1 MFARSMGSLAR
12 GVVLLVLLCGAAAA
26 KPKIA
31 ILGLEVIG
39 SLDPEQVKLARQL
52 TNGLR
57 ERASAG
63 TGPFEL
69 APSSDKELVDEKLMN
84 NCDTEALACMAPI
97 GLALRADYLM
107 YGKIEKVDRGYHVTI
122 KLIRVA
128 TKLPLPTFSA
138 IVSVA
143 DIKNDWKS
151 VAKRAYALMT
161 ATDEGTVTVRVGSV
175 DRAVV
180 FVDDQPMGTTSSGVL
195 TISVPEGKHRL
206 AVVANEKGWRR
217 YEQELTVNAGDQ
229 RNIPVNLA
237 RAEAPRRAD
246 PPGDPAAPGSGTLPP
261 ELTPGGTGIVE
272 GAGTGSGVRSGG
284 GGWTGSG
291 GWTGVA
297 IGGTVL
303 TVASAVGFALSWY
316 ELSALGKVEEDT
328 RTNPF
333 AYSCTPEDLAGRC
346 KDGER
351 YEKLSY
357 VTGIGAVVLGG
368 FTVYAF
374 YKGAAG
380 KERPVAAARTT
391 KPRGEVTVTP
401 VLSAQG
407 GGATLRFDW

>member
-1 MFARSMGSLAR
+1 MFARSMGSLV
-12 GVVLLVLLCGAAAA
+12 GGMVLLVLLCGVAAA
-26 KPKIA
+26 KPRIA

-84 NCDTEALACMAPI
+84 GCESEALTCMAPI

-122 KLIRVA
+122 KLLRIA
-128 TKLPLPTFSA
+128 TKTPLPTFSD

-143 DIKNDWKS
+143 DLKNDWKS
-151 VAKRAYALMT
+151 LAKRAYAMMT
-161 ATDEGTVTVRVGSV
+161 ATDEGTVTVRVGNV
-175 DRAVV
+175 ERAVV
-180 FVDDQPMGTTSSGVL
+180 FIDDQPMGTTSSGML
-195 TISVPEGKHRL
+195 TISVPEGRHRL
-206 AVVANEKGWRR
+206 AVVANEKGWKRH
-217 YEQELTVNAGDQ
+217 EVELTVNAGDQ
-229 RNIPVNLA
+229 RNIPINLV
-237 RAEAPRRAD
+237 RAEEPRSGAP
-246 PPGDPAAPGSGTLPP
+246 PANPSGTLPP
-261 ELTPGGTGIVE
+261 ELTPGGTGVVGGGE
-272 GAGTGSGVRSGG
+272 TRTRGSSGG
-284 GGWTGSG
+284 GG

-303 TVASAVGFALSWY
+303 TVASAAGFALSWY
-316 ELSALGKVEEDT
+316 ELSALGKVEGDN

-333 AYSCTPEDLAGRC
+333 AYSCTPEDLATRC
-346 KDGER
+346 KDGDR

-357 VTGIGAVVLGG
+357 VTGIGAVVLGS

-374 YKGAAG
+374 YKGATG
-380 KERPVAAARTT
+380 KERPGASARSARA
-391 KPRGEVTVTP
+391 RGELTMTP

-407 GGATLRFDW
+407 GGATLRIDW

>member
-12 GVVLLVLLCGAAAA
+12 GVVLLVLLCGVAAA

-107 YGKIEKVDRGYHVTI
+107 YGKIEKVDKGYHVTI

-128 TKLPLPTFSA
+128 TKMPLPTFSA

-143 DIKNDWKS
+143 DLKNDWKS

-161 ATDEGTVTVRVGSV
+161 ATDEGTVTVRVGNV
-175 DRAVV
+175 ERAVV

-237 RAEAPRRAD
+237 RAEEPRRAD
-246 PPGDPAAPGSGTLPP
+246 PPKDPEAPGSGTLPP
-261 ELTPGGTGIVE
+261 ELTPGGIGVVE
-272 GAGTGSGVRSGG
+272 GTGTGSGGRSGG
-284 GGWTGSG
+284 G

-316 ELSALGKVEEDT
+316 ELSALGKVEGDN

-333 AYSCTPEDLAGRC
+333 AYSCTPEDLAERC
-346 KDGER
+346 KHGDR

-374 YKGAAG
+374 YKGTTG
-380 KERPVAAARTT
+380 KARRVAAARTK